1 MAIKDSILPE
11 LDHEMATTRKLL
23 ERVPDGKAEWQPHPR
38 SMTFGKLAIH
48 VASLPGWAVSTVKQ
62 TELDMSP
69 PGGEKMVMPVFETTE
84 GCLAL
89 FDQVVKEARQA
100 ISEASDEE
108 LMVPWSLKNEG
119 HTIFTMPR
127 AAVLR
132 SFVMNHL
139 IHHRGQLSVYLRLN
153 EIPVPSIYGPSADE
167 MN

>member
-11 LDHEMATTRKLL
+11 LDHEMTTTRKLL
-23 ERVPDGKAEWQPHPR
+23 ERVPDGKGDWQPHPR

-69 PGGEKMVMPVFETTE
+69 PGGEKMVMPEFETTE

-89 FDQVVKEARQA
+89 FDKVVKEARQA
-100 ISEASDEE
+100 ISETEDADF
-108 LMVPWSLKNEG
+108 MVPWSLKNEG
-119 HTIFTMPR
+119 QTIFTMPR
-127 AAVLR
+127 IAVLR
-132 SFVMNHL
+132 SFVMNHI

-167 MN
+167 AS